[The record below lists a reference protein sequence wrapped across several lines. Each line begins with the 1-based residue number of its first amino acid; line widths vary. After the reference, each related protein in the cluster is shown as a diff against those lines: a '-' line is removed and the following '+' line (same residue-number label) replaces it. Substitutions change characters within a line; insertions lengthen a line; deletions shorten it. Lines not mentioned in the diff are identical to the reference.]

1 MIFAPSDAPAPF
13 PTTAGIAANAFGV
26 PSSRITVR
34 SGSTLEPSVTLRS
47 APSITPMHSSIGSS
61 ARTSWP
67 DSSRVSGSFM
77 RSTMPPGRRRWKSG
91 APRRIFGRRAPAARQ
106 SGGHVQLP
114 IIAMNFVYAILGV
127 VLMYV
132 TYKLIDVLTPEVNFH
147 EELKKGNVAVA
158 IFLGAIFIAIGM
170 IVG

>member
-1 MIFAPSDAPAPF
+1 
-13 PTTAGIAANAFGV
+13 
-26 PSSRITVR
+26 
-34 SGSTLEPSVTLRS
+34 
-47 APSITPMHSSIGSS
+47 
-61 ARTSWP
+61 
-67 DSSRVSGSFM
+67 
-77 RSTMPPGRRRWKSG
+77 
-91 APRRIFGRRAPAARQ
+91 
-106 SGGHVQLP
+106 VQLP

-170 IVG
+170 IVGRALN